1 MARDGDHAQQMYL
14 INLYK
19 PLMDRI
25 ISRTRI
31 TNQAHED
38 IEQECIIALLNS
50 IKIYKT
56 NFDSNVGRESKLE
69 NVFDANQQNNPAIT
83 CAESLKFYSY
93 LSTAFKTIARRI
105 NNESTNIVHLPNRAR
120 AILWE
125 YSQMGKPL
133 NSEELLKRYGI
144 SEATVKIIIA
154 QFGIEVSKGT
164 ASTANETYQDMQ
176 CSADINEIT
185 SHYESHDMETVI
197 ALEQT
202 IDLITKYSYLFSR
215 KHLDYTYQQEC
226 LGKTSVELAA
236 ECGRL
241 SNNVRRSTHRTLAG
255 MQSILEAYG
264 IGSEILNCDLKKQ
277 QSVRY

>member
-1 MARDGDHAQQMYL
+1 
-14 INLYK
+14 
-19 PLMDRI
+19 
-25 ISRTRI
+25 
-31 TNQAHED
+31 
-38 IEQECIIALLNS
+38 
-50 IKIYKT
+50 
-56 NFDSNVGRESKLE
+56 
-69 NVFDANQQNNPAIT
+69 
-83 CAESLKFYSY
+83 
-93 LSTAFKTIARRI
+93 
-105 NNESTNIVHLPNRAR
+105 
-120 AILWE
+120 
-125 YSQMGKPL
+125 MGKPL